1 MKRNWN
7 RGLPTDCNSTAE
19 CIYIRMHSIAK
30 MFFEDTYSTH
40 LDWISEEAEGCQFRI
55 TQYLPTPQV
64 SPGNVWCSCGVC
76 SISLHVLQQLA
87 HHSSNF
93 TPHYH
98 HLAPKCSTTGAENT
112 VHHHWS
118 VIYSFQRSFWVCCD
132 CAQCGLFCKSPVEN
146 CAVFLPSSW
155 SISTFATAAILTQ
168 QCQSLIDFT
177 HLSLLILP
185 ICITFRVKTP
195 GLAVLF
201 CILNTLA

>member
-1 MKRNWN
+1 
-7 RGLPTDCNSTAE
+7 
-19 CIYIRMHSIAK
+19 MHSIAK
-30 MFFEDTYSTH
+30 MLFEDTYSTH
-40 LDWISEEAEGCQFRI
+40 LDWISEEAEGCRFRI
-55 TQYLPTPQV
+55 AQYLPTPQV
-64 SPGNVWCSCGVC
+64 SPGNVWRSCEVC

-98 HLAPKCSTTGAENT
+98 HSTPKSSTTGAENT
-112 VHHHWS
+112 IHHHWS

-146 CAVFLPSSW
+146 WAVFLPSSW
-155 SISTFATAAILTQ
+155 SILTFATAAILTQ
-168 QCQSLIDFT
+168 QCQSLIDFI

-185 ICITFRVKTP
+185 ICITFRVKTL
-195 GLAVLF
+195 GLAVLS